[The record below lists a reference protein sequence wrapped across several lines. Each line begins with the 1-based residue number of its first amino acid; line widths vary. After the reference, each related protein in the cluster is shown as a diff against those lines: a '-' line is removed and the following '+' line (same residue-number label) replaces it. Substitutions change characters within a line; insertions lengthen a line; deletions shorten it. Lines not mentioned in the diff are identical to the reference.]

1 MTGRGL
7 PTAKKELPMAGAVRI
22 GVIGCGRIGA
32 MHAANIT
39 KHERARLAGV
49 NDIDRAA
56 VERVAQSIN
65 APVIDTAEEMFSSP
79 NVDAVLIAS
88 STDTHA
94 DLLEQAVAAGK
105 PVLCEKPID
114 LSLSRVNRCAQAI
127 RGAKTPIQLGFVRR
141 FDPGHKAV
149 RDAVRSGAIG
159 DLHQVV
165 IISRDPGLAPKAYLE
180 RSGGV
185 LRDMT
190 IHDFDM
196 ARYVLDEEP
205 TLVFASGSRLVAPR
219 LMEAYGDYDTIA
231 VTMTTASG
239 KQAVIL
245 NSREAV
251 YGYDQR
257 VEAFGSKGMAV
268 SENRRP
274 HNMALTAK
282 EFTDQ
287 RAPLLNFFIERY
299 REAFDAEIDSF
310 VDSASTGKPA
320 VVGFEDGRLAL
331 VLAEAAMRS
340 ISEGRPVK
348 VSEIG

>member
-1 MTGRGL
+1 MVTNAGG
-7 PTAKKELPMAGAVRI
+7 KKELLMVKEVRI
-22 GVIGCGRIGA
+22 AVIGCGRIGA
-32 MHAANIT
+32 MHAANIA
-39 KHERARLAGV
+39 KHQGARLAAV

-56 VERVAQSIN
+56 AEAVGRSTG
-65 APVIDTAEEMFSSP
+65 APVIQSTDAIFSSTD
-79 NVDAVLIAS
+79 VDAVLIAS

-114 LSLSRVNRCAQAI
+114 LSLSRVNRCAETI
-127 RGAKTPIQLGFVRR
+127 RGAETPVQTGFVRR

-149 RDAVRSGAIG
+149 HDAVRAGAIG

-165 IISRDPGLAPKAYLE
+165 VTSRDPGLASEAYLK
-180 RSGGV
+180 RSGGI

-196 ARYVLDEEP
+196 ARYILGEEP
-205 TLVFASGSRLVAPR
+205 TVVFATGSRLVAPA
-219 LMEAYGDYDTIA
+219 LMNTLGDYDTIA

-239 KQAVIL
+239 KQAIVL

-274 HNMALTAK
+274 HEMALSAK
-282 EFTDQ
+282 DFTD
-287 RAPLLNFFIERY
+287 RAAPLLNFFVERY
-299 REAFDAEIDSF
+299 REAFDAEIGSF
-310 VDSASTGKPA
+310 VESVTTRKPP

-331 VLAEAAMRS
+331 VLAEAAVRS
-340 ISEGRPVK
+340 IFESRPVK